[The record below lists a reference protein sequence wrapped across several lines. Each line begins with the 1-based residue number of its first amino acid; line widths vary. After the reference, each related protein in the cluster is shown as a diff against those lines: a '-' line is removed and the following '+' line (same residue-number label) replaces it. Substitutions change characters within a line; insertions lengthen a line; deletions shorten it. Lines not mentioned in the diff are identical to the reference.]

1 MAQNSSNVTSAKPS
15 LTGAISSAAVGTA
28 LPTSHSAT
36 LDPKFKSLGY
46 LSEDGLTNQDT
57 RKSDEQKAWGGDIV
71 ETSQSEKSD
80 KFKFTLLEV
89 LNVDVL
95 KEAYGADN
103 VSVDATGNIT
113 VKSNSK
119 ALTERSFVVDMI
131 LKNGRVKRVVIP
143 RAKISEMGDI
153 TYADKKLLGFQLTLT
168 AFPDTDGNTHYEYI
182 SATGAK

>member
-1 MAQNSSNVTSAKPS
+1 MAQNASNVTSAKPS
-15 LTGAISSAAVGTA
+15 LAGAISSAAVGTA
-28 LPTSHSAT
+28 LPTSHSAV

-46 LSEDGLTNQDT
+46 LSEDGLTNSDT

-95 KEAYGADN
+95 KEVYGESN

-119 ALTERSFVVDMI
+119 ALVERSFVIDMI
-131 LKNGRVKRVVIP
+131 LKNGRVKRIVIP
-143 RAKISEMGDI
+143 RAKVGEVGDI
-153 TYADKKLLGFQLTLT
+153 TYADKKLSGFQLTLT
-168 AFPDTDGNTHYEYI
+168 AFPDTDGNTHYDYI
-182 SATGAK
+182 SAGAK